1 MHDKPKHLKVDAA
14 MLRHCFMSQEDLPFA
29 LKIKRASQGACQG
42 PIPHPIALCWV
53 SHLGGL
59 FWHWIVLDP
68 NRSYSFIYKIFT
80 QATAWQ
86 APVTPQNSFPLRELW
101 PYTCCFPRGQC
112 ALASAFQILETKWNE
127 EVACTRKDYMV
138 PHSFYMKALT

>member
-1 MHDKPKHLKVDAA
+1 MHDKPKHQKVDAA

-42 PIPHPIALCWV
+42 PIPHPIALWA

-68 NRSYSFIYKIFT
+68 NRSYSFIYKILHKPLPDKLLLHLKTVSHCVSFGRT
-80 QATAWQ
+80 LVVFQGVSVLWL
-86 APVTPQNSFPLRELW
+86 PPFKFSKQNE
-101 PYTCCFPRGQC
+101 
-112 ALASAFQILETKWNE
+112 
-127 EVACTRKDYMV
+127 TRKS
-138 PHSFYMKALT
+138 HALERIRWSRTRSIWKH